1 LYYCCRA
8 TKTANK
14 QGYIHSSYQEAEMA
28 FFEYYEY

>member
-1 LYYCCRA
+1 M
-8 TKTANK
+8 